1 MKNNM
6 NSSPQDN
13 GSEHCYVQPK
23 HLSQETKKI
32 TLPVLN
38 GLVVAALKDIIRLE
52 SDGNYTLFFF
62 MQNKKILLVSKSL
75 CEFCEVLKD
84 YDFCRVH
91 DKHLVN
97 LHYIKQYIRGE
108 GGCITMC
115 DGAEVDVSRRK
126 REEFLMRLAEI

>member
-1 MKNNM
+1 MKNILP
-6 NSSPQDN
+6 SSPHDN
-13 GSEHCYVQPK
+13 GSEHFYVQPK

-38 GLVVAALKDIIRLE
+38 GLVVAALKDIVRLE

-62 MQNKKILLVSKSL
+62 KQNKKILLVSKSL
-75 CEFCEVLKD
+75 CEFSKVLED

-97 LHYIKQYIRGE
+97 LHYIKQYTRGE
-108 GGCITMC
+108 GGSITMT
-115 DGAEVDVSRRK
+115 DDSHVDVSRRK
-126 REEFLMRLAEI
+126 RDEFLMRLAEI

>member
-1 MKNNM
+1 MKNILT
-6 NSSPQDN
+6 SAHQDN
-13 GSEHCYVQPK
+13 GSKHFINPTK

-38 GLVVAALKDIIRLE
+38 GLVVAAVKDIIRLE

-62 MQNKKILLVSKSL
+62 SQKQKMLLVSKSL
-75 CEFCEVLKD
+75 CEFCKVLED

-97 LHYIKQYIRGE
+97 LHYIKQYTRGE
-108 GGCITMC
+108 GGSIIMC

-126 REEFLMRLAEI
+126 RKDFLLRLEKI